1 MHEWRNEMSRR
12 MTVVFHND
20 ELYTDLKVA
29 AVRRRLTASEIIA
42 EAVTEWL
49 ESREDIELAP
59 VIKASRTEYQTKGGR
74 PWGEVRK
81 ELDKSIT
88 RRNGSK

>member
-1 MHEWRNEMSRR
+1 MSRR
-12 MTVVFHND
+12 MTVVFHDD

-49 ESREDIELAP
+49 ARREDAALLP
-59 VIKASRTEYQTKGGR
+59 VIKAARAEYHEKGGR
-74 PWGEVRK
+74 PWDEVRQ
-81 ELDKSIT
+81 EVNRAI
-88 RRNGSK
+88 SKRKRKK

>member
-1 MHEWRNEMSRR
+1 MSRR

-29 AVRRRLTASEIIA
+29 AVRRRRTASEIIA

-49 ESREDIELAP
+49 ESREDAALTP
-59 VIKASRTEYQTKGGR
+59 VIKAARAEYKARGGR
-74 PWGEVRK
+74 PWDEIRQEINQAISK
-81 ELDKSIT
+81 
-88 RRNGSK
+88 RNGKK

>member
-1 MHEWRNEMSRR
+1 MSRR

-20 ELYTDLKVA
+20 DLYTDLKVA

-42 EAVTEWL
+42 QAVTEWL
-49 ESREDIELAP
+49 ESREDAELAP
-59 VIKASRTEYQTKGGR
+59 VIKSARAEYQSKGGR
-74 PWGEVRK
+74 PWAEVRK

>member
-1 MHEWRNEMSRR
+1 MSRR

-20 ELYTDLKVA
+20 ALYTELKVA

-49 ESREDIELAP
+49 ESREDAVLVP
-59 VIKASRTEYQTKGGR
+59 VIKAARIEYQAKGGR
-74 PWGEVRK
+74 LWAEVRQEVNQAISK
-81 ELDKSIT
+81 
-88 RRNGSK
+88 RNGKK

>member
-1 MHEWRNEMSRR
+1 VSRR

-49 ESREDIELAP
+49 ESHEDASLVP
-59 VIKASRTEYQTKGGR
+59 LIKAARTEYQAKGGR
-74 PWGEVRK
+74 PWDEVQQEVNRNIAK
-81 ELDKSIT
+81 
-88 RRNGSK
+88 RNGKR